1 MHRCLVASVAVF
13 ALGVGAASAAD
24 LGRPAAAPVYAKAPP
39 LDVPFSWTGFY
50 VGGHVGWAGIDDSQ
64 ALSSPTFALTVPN
77 SPSGLIGGGHAG
89 YNWQINQW
97 VLGVETDFDGT
108 SINSTYG
115 IGAPFVD
122 TTGTE
127 RLDWQGSLRGRAG
140 VAFDKA
146 LFYGT
151 GGWAYGHFTDS
162 YDTAGPTFHQSVS
175 SNRDGWTVGAGI
187 EYAFLPNFTGR
198 VEYRHTDW
206 GTHTNNLNVFLA
218 PPGVSNDRVTENQVT
233 LGLSYKFGR

>member
-1 MHRCLVASVAVF
+1 VKRVPFGLAAF
-13 ALGVGAASAAD
+13 ATLIGGSALAAD
-24 LGRPAAAPVYAKAPP
+24 LSPAPPPVYKEPAYKAPIW
-39 LDVPFSWTGFY
+39 SWTGFY
-50 VGGHVGWAGIDDSQ
+50 VGGDIGWAGIDDSQ

-77 SPSGLIGGGHAG
+77 RSSGLIGGGHAG

-115 IGAPFVD
+115 IGAPFVA

-140 VAFDKA
+140 VTFDKA
-146 LFYGT
+146 LFYAT
-151 GGWAYGHFTDS
+151 GGWAYGHFTDG
-162 YDTAGPTFHQSVS
+162 YNTANTAFIQSVS
-175 SNRDGWTVGAGI
+175 SIRNGWTAGGGV
-187 EYAFLPNFTGR
+187 EYAVMHNFTAR
-198 VEYRHTDW
+198 VEYRYTDW

-218 PPGVSNDRVTENQVT
+218 PPGISNDRVTENQVT
-233 LGLSYKFGR
+233 FGLSYKFGP